1 MRHPACVSM
10 GRIPRAIFAALL
22 SLPACGGGQMRSAE
36 FSVDWQDDRGL
47 SIGRIWAQ
55 TATMTA
61 PASADVVV
69 GIAEPGDRIVA
80 LSLTSGNKW
89 AFAHPLAAR
98 PVVAGPL
105 VVASGGGETFAVD
118 ASDGHLVWKTPTSS
132 LALVGAGDDGAVTVV
147 TLRPPGENSSV
158 LLAVARSGEVLVRID
173 TDKGL
178 GIPAV
183 FGHKAFVPWAGQYV
197 SVVDL
202 ASGDEEAR
210 VTLRHQTSRAWTEGG
225 SLWFGELGFTRF
237 DESIHGAS
245 AGKAS
250 FADLPPKE
258 LPGGPKLMPRGAVPL
273 PTVANAQDR
282 VRLYARPAATSSGA
296 ALADDRWYA
305 TYFRLAMG
313 FDAAGGKLA
322 WVHVHGADVLGAAA
336 GSGGV
341 VLCDEQGNVTSL
353 DARTGGVVSKASLG
367 EPVRACVVN
376 IDAQHFEDAPA
387 SAPPLVDQ
395 LEAALS
401 TDDPQLVEMQQ
412 VLLRE
417 LSPMQEPSATKTLL
431 TLASDVRTPPDLR
444 KDARVA
450 LAKRTSGGADLLDAL
465 HRHYDYLGD
474 VLLAPPVGPIAA
486 ALAGMKDPAAAPLL
500 AAHLLDPE
508 TPLADLA
515 QLSEALGAL
524 AGPAEAPALR
534 QFFAMYRA
542 NAEAEEL
549 VAAVVR
555 TGQTLR
561 ALRDKLGAAEVEEA
575 ANDPLTMPEIRE
587 ALSAGTP

>member
-1 MRHPACVSM
+1 MRLPAYVST
-10 GRIPRAIFAALL
+10 GRIPRTALL
-22 SLPACGGGQMRSAE
+22 VLLACGGGPMRSNE

-55 TATMTA
+55 TSTVTA

-80 LSLTSGNKW
+80 LSLASGNKW
-89 AFAHPLAAR
+89 AFAHALAVR

-105 VVASGGGETFAVD
+105 VVAAGGGETFALD
-118 ASDGHLVWKTPTSS
+118 ASEGRLVWKTPTGE

-147 TLRPPGENSSV
+147 TLRPPGENRSV
-158 LLAVARSGEVLVRID
+158 LLAVARSGEVLVHID
-173 TDKGL
+173 TDKRL

-183 FGHKAFVPWAGQYV
+183 FGSKAFVPWAGQYV
-197 SVVDL
+197 SVLDL
-202 ASGDEEAR
+202 ASGDEQAR
-210 VTLRHQTSRAWTEGG
+210 VTLRRQTSRAWTQGG
-225 SLWFGELGFTRF
+225 ALWFGELGFTRF
-237 DESIHGAS
+237 DENIHDAS

-250 FADLPPKE
+250 SVDLPAKD
-258 LPGGPKLMPRGAVPL
+258 LPGGPTLMPRGAVPL

-282 VRLYARPAATSSGA
+282 VRLYARPAAVSSGA
-296 ALADDRWYA
+296 ALSDGRWYA

-313 FDAAGGKLA
+313 FDAVGGKLA

-341 VLCDEQGNVTSL
+341 VLCDEQGNVASL
-353 DARTGGVVSKASLG
+353 DAKTGTVVSKASLG

-376 IDAQHFEDAPA
+376 VDAVHFEDAPG
-387 SAPPLVDQ
+387 SAPPLAEQ
-395 LEAALS
+395 LENALS

-412 VLLRE
+412 VLLRD
-417 LSPMQEPSATKTLL
+417 LGPMPDPSATKTLL
-431 TLASDVRTPPDLR
+431 RLAADVRTPPDLR
-444 KDARVA
+444 KDARAA
-450 LAKRTSGGADLLDAL
+450 LAKRTNGGADLLDAL

-474 VLLAPPVGPIAA
+474 VLLPPPVGPIAQ
-486 ALAGMKDPAAAPLL
+486 ALAGMKDPAGAPLL
-500 AAHLLDPE
+500 TAHLLDPA

-515 QLSEALGAL
+515 QLSEALATL
-524 AGPAEAPALR
+524 AGPTEAPALR

-542 NAEAEEL
+542 NADAEEL
-549 VAAVVR
+549 VAAVVS

-561 ALRDKLGAAEVEEA
+561 ALHDKLGVAEVDDA
-575 ANDPLTMPEIRE
+575 AKDPLTVPEIRD
-587 ALSAGTP
+587 ALASPAPP